1 MSVRE
6 LERFARDMHGNDAI
20 YRAAL
25 QAGAACRTVTELVAF
40 LQGLGYDVRPHD
52 LREAQGAH
60 ALPPPPA
67 PPCAPPVPVAAW
79 SVA

>member
-25 QAGAACRTVTELVAF
+25 QAGAVCRTVTELVAF

-60 ALPPPPA
+60 ALPSPPPCEA
-67 PPCAPPVPVAAW
+67 AVPIVAW
-79 SVA
+79 STA